1 MNDDRDITDADLHS
15 LEQRLR
21 DERPTPT
28 ESELQRIRQRAT
40 GRRSGG
46 AGRAARTA
54 RLAMVSLLT
63 GAFLIGG
70 GGAALAVS
78 GSSGSGSAG
87 AAQYK
92 QVVPSQT
99 PGSGETPQSGT
110 EPSRTESEPNPTEP
124 DRGGVIP
131 TRDRGG
137 DVPTTDRGTSSN
149 PTQQARQAAS
159 GGSDGRLPFTGLAAI
174 PLMGLGVIMLGGGLV
189 LRRRRTAEDGLAS

>member
-1 MNDDRDITDADLHS
+1 VNDDRDITDADLHS

-46 AGRAARTA
+46 AGRAARAA
-54 RLAMVSLLT
+54 RLAMVSLLS

-78 GSSGSGSAG
+78 GSSGSGSSG

-99 PGSGETPQSGT
+99 PGSGETPQSRT
-110 EPSRTESEPNPTEP
+110 EPSRTESGPNPTEP
-124 DRGGVIP
+124 
-131 TRDRGG
+131 DRGG

-149 PTQQARQAAS
+149 PTQQARQAAN